1 MFYSYLFC
9 FVIALGTSSTTSY
22 MVGSTIETHKIMW
35 TTWIVFILFFLKFIV
50 KLNTNS
56 TTSHMV
62 GNTQQ
67 KHKNNVN
74 NMDDAILIYFVS
86 LLH

>member
-1 MFYSYLFC
+1 MDC
-9 FVIALGTSSTTSY
+9 FHI
-22 MVGSTIETHKIMW
+22 I
-35 TTWIVFILFFLKFIV
+35 FFKFIV